1 MCLTRADFEPENL
14 ARCLEDSQARQQG
27 RISQPETSTPKTP
40 VKKYYTRA
48 ARAALLIKCCKSPS
62 GRVSTDSP
70 YEFPEDMNLTTEDQD
85 EPDTVPIIS
94 HESPPWGNTSELDA
108 DDEMV
113 DEPLESM
120 GQSPDI
126 EKHHFAK
133 IQAIVGDHLGLHP
146 WSSFPRNGAEIE
158 QAAAMLQSSEK
169 NPEPHTRADFS
180 STRVAS
186 PSSSAED
193 KSPGWSADR
202 VFTLEGSPSFC
213 MIGPRDEK
221 RRRLNHRNPFPC
233 R

>member
-1 MCLTRADFEPENL
+1 MFLTRADFEPENL
-14 ARCLEDSQARQQG
+14 ARGLEDSQARQQG
-27 RISQPETSTPKTP
+27 KISRPKTSTSKTP

-62 GRVSTDSP
+62 GRVPTDLP

-85 EPDTVPIIS
+85 EPDTVPTIS

-120 GQSPDI
+120 DKSPDI
-126 EKHHFAK
+126 EKHHFAQ
-133 IQAIVGDHLGLHP
+133 IQAIVGDHLDLHP

-158 QAAAMLQSSEK
+158 QAAAMLQSSEN
-169 NPEPHTRADFS
+169 NPDRADFS
-180 STRVAS
+180 STRAVS
-186 PSSSAED
+186 PSSSAEE

-221 RRRLNHRNPFPC
+221 RRRLNH
-233 R
+233 